1 MNFQVHIKNTTVD
14 GRNPANQLG
23 LVVYPPL
30 FMTGFMTIPG
40 GLVGNGISSIIP
52 IIPTIPPLGF
62 PWISYCN
69 TPQGTAECSAA
80 LLRGPFIRRLC
91 MTSCRMLGPFLW
103 VGRGGSPG
111 PPPMMKGTP
120 GVAYSLLVKVA
131 RGVFQFG
138 VGSNNL
144 RQLEDGFGWQRCAET
159 LGTTKWL
166 FGLVIWN

>member
-62 PWISYCN
+62 PWISYL
-69 TPQGTAECSAA
+69 THPKEQPSAA
-80 LLRGPFIRRLC
+80 QLCCGGPL
-91 MTSCRMLGPFLW
+91 
-103 VGRGGSPG
+103 
-111 PPPMMKGTP
+111 
-120 GVAYSLLVKVA
+120 
-131 RGVFQFG
+131 
-138 VGSNNL
+138 
-144 RQLEDGFGWQRCAET
+144 
-159 LGTTKWL
+159 
-166 FGLVIWN
+166 